1 MDEKL
6 KQVQEAFI
14 LSYVRKQRRERLSYE
29 LNSDKKRYEGLERF
43 CHQAED
49 LLDPCRII
57 LSGTDL
63 FKRKEFLT
71 FIEKHRKEDCFLLSP
86 DAAFDQKEGKLE
98 DVMEELFYCM
108 DACMLIGK
116 DFAYVRQEAMKGG
129 TLQFLL
135 KH

>member
-6 KQVQEAFI
+6 KRIQEAFV
-14 LSYVRKQRRERLSYE
+14 SAYVRKQRRERLSYE
-29 LNSDKKRYEGLERF
+29 LSSDKKRYEGLERF

-49 LLDPCRII
+49 LLDPSGIV

-63 FKRKEFLT
+63 LKRKEFIS
-71 FIEKHRKEDCFLLSP
+71 FVEKNKSASCFLLSP
-86 DAAFDQKEGKLE
+86 DAAFDQKEGKLA
-98 DVMEELFYCM
+98 DVMEELFYCL
-108 DACMLIGK
+108 DACIVIAG

-135 KH
+135 KR

>member
-86 DAAFDQKEGKLE
+86 DAAFSP
-98 DVMEELFYCM
+98 FSTSSFFFFRP
-108 DACMLIGK
+108 DAMNTFSWDSI
-116 DFAYVRQEAMKGG
+116 
-129 TLQFLL
+129 
-135 KH
+135 